1 MPEGGMSWDHL
12 VSWALEGG
20 PAPVELTDD
29 SVARIA
35 VAEEQLRL
43 AGRTGAVYGLT
54 TGVGAL
60 RHVPRPD
67 PVPDDGSS
75 PGLRLWRSH
84 ATGIG
89 ATYDDATARAGMA
102 IRLHQITSGRSG
114 VSSGL
119 ARSLGAAIASGAVPD
134 LHQSGSIGTGDL
146 VPLAELALTLVGER
160 PWRSGSAPVAPVDD
174 ADALPFMS
182 SNAMTLA
189 RAALVHHRMVTLSIA
204 AEKVA
209 ALSIAALQGSLEPF
223 DPRVHARRPDAS
235 QQRVAARI
243 HDLLAGASW
252 EPARIQDPLALRT
265 VPQVHAPFVDA
276 LSTLVESVLIEVNDP
291 TENPLVTDD
300 GRPFHHG
307 GFMTARLSATLDALR
322 QAGHPVMAL
331 SAARLSHLLN
341 PSLTGLPAF
350 LASGPPDSSGLM
362 VLEYVAQDALARC
375 RLLTSPVSTGNL
387 SISLGLEEH
396 ASFATQAAWACERMV
411 ELAPVVLA
419 CELVAAVRALRLDP
433 RRVPEGSLR
442 EVFDLAAAGLDDDR
456 ADRPLTDDL
465 TVAVALVEQG
475 LGDRLSR
482 SAARR
487 ARPWPTGTASG
498 RRRS

>member
-1 MPEGGMSWDHL
+1 MPDSGMSWDQL
-12 VSWALEGG
+12 ISWSLEGG

-29 SVARIA
+29 KVARIA
-35 VAEEQLRL
+35 IAEEQLRT
-43 AGRTGAVYGLT
+43 AARSGAVYGLT

-60 RHVPRPD
+60 RHVPRPE
-67 PVPDDGSS
+67 PTPDDGSS

-84 ATGIG
+84 ASGVG
-89 ATYDDATARAGMA
+89 PTYDDATARAGMA

-119 ARSLGAAIASGAVPD
+119 ATSLGAAIASGAVPD

-160 PWRSGSAPVAPVDD
+160 PWRSGSVPVAAVDD

-189 RAALVHHRMVTLSIA
+189 RAALVHHRMVNLSIS

-209 ALSIAALQGSLEPF
+209 ALSIAALRGSLEPF
-223 DPRVHARRPDAS
+223 DPRVHSRRPDAS
-235 QQRVAARI
+235 QQRVAARVFGYL
-243 HDLLAGASW
+243 DGADW

-265 VPQVHAPFVDA
+265 IPQVHAPFVDA
-276 LSTLVESVLIEVNDP
+276 LSTLVEAVMIEVNDP
-291 TENPLVTDD
+291 TENPMVGGE
-300 GRPFHHG
+300 GRAMHHG

-322 QAGHPVMAL
+322 QASYPVLSL
-331 SAARLSHLLN
+331 SAARLSHLMN

-396 ASFATQAAWACERMV
+396 ASFSSQAAWACEWLV
-411 ELAPVVLA
+411 EMAQTVLA
-419 CELVAAVRALRLDP
+419 CELVSAVRALQMEPDHLP
-433 RRVPEGSLR
+433 PGTLR
-442 EVFDLAAAGLDDDR
+442 ELVDLVAGALAEDR
-456 ADRPLTDDL
+456 GDRPLTDDL
-465 TVAVALVEQG
+465 AVAVALLEQRL
-475 LGDRLSR
+475 LG
-482 SAARR
+482 
-487 ARPWPTGTASG
+487 
-498 RRRS
+498 